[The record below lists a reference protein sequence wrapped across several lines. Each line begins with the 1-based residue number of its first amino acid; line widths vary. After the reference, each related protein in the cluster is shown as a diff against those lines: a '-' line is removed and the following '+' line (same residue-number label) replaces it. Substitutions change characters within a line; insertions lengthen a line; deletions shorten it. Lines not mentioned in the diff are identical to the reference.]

1 MKPAMPA
8 FFMMEFEIGYWG
20 LFITSFLAATFIPIT
35 SELFLISMLI
45 MGYHPLSCL
54 FFAIVGNSLGGW
66 FNYLFGQIGDPKW
79 LKKIRVSTDQIKRWQ
94 TIVNKYG
101 HWLGVLSWLPFIG
114 DIMAVALGFFR
125 VPWLPS
131 FFFIFIGKFLRYL
144 VIVGIFYLGWV

>member
-54 FFAIVGNSLGGW
+54 FFATVGNSIGGW
-66 FNYLFGQIGDPKW
+66 FNYLLGQIGDPKW
-79 LKKIRVSTDQIKRWQ
+79 LKKNSRIQRP
-94 TIVNKYG
+94 N
-101 HWLGVLSWLPFIG
+101 
-114 DIMAVALGFFR
+114 
-125 VPWLPS
+125 
-131 FFFIFIGKFLRYL
+131 
-144 VIVGIFYLGWV
+144 

>member
-54 FFAIVGNSLGGW
+54 FFATVGNSIGGW
-66 FNYLFGQIGDPKW
+66 FNYLLGQIGDPKW
-79 LKKIRVSTDQIKRWQ
+79 LKKIRYKLKLNSLLQFSKMKNETGPKKQKSKNEISNVTKSSKTARRKR
-94 TIVNKYG
+94 T
-101 HWLGVLSWLPFIG
+101 
-114 DIMAVALGFFR
+114 
-125 VPWLPS
+125 
-131 FFFIFIGKFLRYL
+131 
-144 VIVGIFYLGWV
+144 